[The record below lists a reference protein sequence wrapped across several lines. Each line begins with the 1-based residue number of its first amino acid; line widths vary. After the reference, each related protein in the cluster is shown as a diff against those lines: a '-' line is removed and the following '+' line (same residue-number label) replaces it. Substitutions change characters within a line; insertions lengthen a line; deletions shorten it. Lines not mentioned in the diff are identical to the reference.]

1 MRALC
6 VSSLLLVAVAGCD
19 LRSDEEK
26 AKEKMRVEEV
36 RENNKT
42 SAGPDFR
49 METAGRYNTTFVRV
63 VRLPHGDV
71 AAHAAELKM
80 QFSLFDCAIQTRI
93 DDGYTH
99 IAVRDIDTGEEVVK
113 PVTEFRRREQCSE
126 AELDALVPAAP

>member
-6 VSSLLLVAVAGCD
+6 VSTFLLFAVAGCD

-36 RENNKT
+36 RENNAT
-42 SAGPDFR
+42 FAAPDFR

-63 VRLPHGDV
+63 IRFPKGD
-71 AAHAAELKM
+71 AAHAAELKK

-126 AELDALVPAAP
+126 AELDAPRH